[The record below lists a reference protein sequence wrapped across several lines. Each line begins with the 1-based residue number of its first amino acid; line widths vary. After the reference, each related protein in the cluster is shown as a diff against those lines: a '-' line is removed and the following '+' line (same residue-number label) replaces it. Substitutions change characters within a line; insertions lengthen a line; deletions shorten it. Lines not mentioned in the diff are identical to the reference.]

1 MGLSIVEDEMGFMTM
16 YLLGALERARQV
28 PRKKALVVCPS
39 GMATVWVLVAR
50 LQVEFP
56 ELELVQVLSLEDLRA
71 ETTDKE
77 FDLIISTVAIDGQ
90 DSPTFVVSPLL
101 TATNVKQLARFI

>member
-1 MGLSIVEDEMGFMTM
+1 
-16 YLLGALERARQV
+16 
-28 PRKKALVVCPS
+28 
-39 GMATVWVLVAR
+39 MATVWVLVAR

-71 ETTDKE
+71 ETRDTE
-77 FDLIISTVAIDGQ
+77 FDLIISTVAIDYG

-101 TATNVKQLARFI
+101 TATDVKQLARFI